1 MELRKITRG
10 DWPAVRQI
18 HTLAFDG
25 SRSEF
30 RVQADDL
37 PVIEDT
43 WAAFDGARPVSAL
56 TSFRF
61 EMTYEGSYTGMSGI
75 AGVAT
80 LPEERRRGHVRRLF
94 EAAFAQM
101 RERGHTW
108 SALYPFSFP
117 YYRKFG
123 YELVYDED
131 EYEIPAEALHPL
143 PRHGSVERVGG
154 LTRELESLYEATA
167 LPRNLAIRRTRDIW
181 SQRLPADPLAARE
194 LTYLLRNDSGAAIA
208 AVTVKAEPAQ
218 PYSINADVRDLLFTS
233 GTALRAMLGHI
244 PTLYPRAERVRLRL
258 PSDIPLELIVP
269 EPYDVTHT
277 RSPRL
282 MGRVAD
288 VAATLESTRFPGAG
302 TLTLGVEDEQMEWNN
317 GRFRVAWEEGRT
329 RVTQSDG
336 EPDVSTSIRGL
347 SQLLA
352 GYVDGAAAK
361 TLGIVESGLSTEKL
375 ASVFPPKPLYQND
388 PF

>member
-1 MELRKITRG
+1 MQEL
-10 DWPAVRQI
+10 

-43 WAAFDGARPVSAL
+43 WAVFEGTRPVSAL

-61 EMTYEGSYTGMSGI
+61 EMTYEGRYTGMSGI

-94 EAAFAQM
+94 EAAFREM

-123 YELVYDED
+123 YELVYCEE
-131 EYEIPAEALHPL
+131 EYELEPAALHAL

-154 LTRELESLYEATA
+154 LTRELESLYEATV

-181 SQRLPADPLAARE
+181 AQRLPADPIAARE
-194 LTYLLRNDSGAAIA
+194 LTYLLRNDSGDAIA

-233 GTALRAMLGHI
+233 GTALRAMLGHV

-288 VAATLESTRFPGAG
+288 VAAALEATRFPGAG
-302 TLTLGVEDEQMEWNN
+302 TLTLGVEDEQMRWNN
-317 GRFRVAWEEGRT
+317 GRFRVAWEDGRT
-329 RVTQSDG
+329 RVAEGDG
-336 EPDVSTSIRGL
+336 EPDVSTGIRGL

-352 GYVDGAAAK
+352 GCVDGASAQS
-361 TLGIVESGLSTEKL
+361 LGIVESGLQPAEL
-375 ASVFPPKPLYQND
+375 ASAFPLKPLYQND